1 MLSGAAVNKPPALP
15 HLTPLFEAMLNSPF
29 EVRAKKKMRI
39 KEREGLKERERERE
53 RDNVKEK

>member
-29 EVRAKKKMRI
+29 EVRAKKKIRI
-39 KEREGLKERERERE
+39 KERKGLKERERERE
-53 RDNVKEK
+53 IM